1 MNHEKKTGHR
11 GSIQFQ
17 SNKSVLTL
25 AFAVILVLLLV
36 SQAGLAQEGQPP
48 RPQAVEEPQAAQDD
62 GGTAEVGIE
71 WITDWPGTD
80 DDRANWYHSAK
91 GLSNEMLDQGW
102 IRRFFWGNTN
112 AWERDFK
119 RAALGGIE
127 QSMIDSVDLGFI
139 GTHGSSS
146 WDTFWSK
153 SLSSVYFST
162 NNDDWH
168 LVPGDA
174 YRSLGN
180 NDLEWLAFDSCS
192 VLRDDSKAYWYS
204 TFDGL
209 HLMAGFANTMYVVY
223 PGDGGKWGDQM
234 RQKGW
239 WIFGH
244 GAKTVTQ
251 AWFSATDDQQP
262 SGVRARVLAE
272 VLDNYNDYIWGQGY
286 VSPDPT
292 YNGYYW
298 WWDHVSGTPQPLP
311 IQEVPG
317 ELPVLRLD
325 PPQVDEEYVKNIG
338 SSFGLDSE
346 ILMSPDGS
354 AYFMVGGD
362 DDEKQVRVDAVS
374 GGYYYQD
381 LGELWTDP
389 ERPRTLPREPE
400 EAYKLTLGF
409 LAQHDNLPGVFEFDD
424 SIEPTVEL
432 EEVVEGPDPEQTV
445 RRPLESYPMN
455 YATSF
460 MRTVDLGGLKLSI
473 VGPGSRQNVYLGD
486 EGQVIGLKG
495 GWRPYA
501 VDEEQGSVPVMTSE
515 KAWEMFLAD
524 PSIAVAETPLAD
536 EYLLSETTLPTLGYY
551 EQPSSQGQAQ
561 LIPVWIFTADLLVD
575 APEPARSS
583 TELVP
588 LATDAKIYVPA
599 ADSETAMM
607 AAEIQSPGEG
617 LVLKPGEAVDLA
629 GSVVGGLAPYTFS
642 WDSSVDGDLGS
653 GETVSDVVLSPD
665 TREMTF
671 APNQVKLTV
680 RDANGLTAT
689 ATVDVTVMTANYLP
703 VAIR

>member
-1 MNHEKKTGHR
+1 MNHE
-11 GSIQFQ
+11 
-17 SNKSVLTL
+17 NKSSRKGSRQYFLNNRILTL
-25 AFAVILVLLLV
+25 ALSIIFLVLLV
-36 SQAGLAQEGQPP
+36 FQTGLAQENQPSRP
-48 RPQAVEEPQAAQDD
+48 RNEDAFQTALDD

-71 WITDWPGTD
+71 WITDWPGTA
-80 DDRANWYHSAK
+80 DDRANWYHSAN
-91 GLSNEMLDQGW
+91 GLSNELLDQGW

-146 WDTFWSK
+146 WDSFWSK
-153 SLSSVYFST
+153 SLSSVYFSS

-223 PGDGGKWGDQM
+223 PGDGGAWGDQM

-311 IQEVPG
+311 IQEVPDT
-317 ELPVLRLD
+317 LPILILD

-338 SSFGLDSE
+338 LAFGLDSE
-346 ILMSPDGS
+346 ILAAPDRS
-354 AYFMVGGD
+354 AFYMVGGD
-362 DDEKQVRVDAVS
+362 EDEKQVRVDALS
-374 GGYYYQD
+374 GGFYYQD

-389 ERPRTLPREPE
+389 ERPRSLPQSPE
-400 EAYKLTLGF
+400 EAYRLGLSF

-424 SIEPTVEL
+424 SISPTVEL
-432 EEVVEGPDPEQTV
+432 EEVVEGADPEQV
-445 RRPLESYPMN
+445 VKRPLESNAMN
-455 YATSF
+455 YAISF
-460 MRTVDLGGLKLSI
+460 MRTVDLGDMKLSI

-486 EGQVIGLKG
+486 ESQVIGLKG
-495 GWRPYA
+495 GWRPFM
-501 VDEEQGSVPVMTSE
+501 VDESQDPVPVLSSE

-524 PSIAVAETPLAD
+524 PSIAVAETPKAD
-536 EYLLSETTLPTLGYY
+536 DYKLSEEIAPTLAYY
-551 EQPSSQGQAQ
+551 EQPTSQSQAQ
-561 LIPVWIFTADLLVD
+561 LIPVWIFTADLFVE
-575 APEPARSS
+575 APAAERSAS
-583 TELVP
+583 ELQP
-588 LATDAKIYVPA
+588 LATEAKIYVPA

-607 AAEIQSPGEG
+607 VAEIKSPENG
-617 LVLKPGEAVDLA
+617 LVLKPGETIELA
-629 GSVVGGLAPYTFS
+629 GSVEGGLAPYTFS

-653 GETVSDVVLSPD
+653 GEMLSDVALSPD
-665 TREMTF
+665 VRSSSLNL
-671 APNQVKLTV
+671 NQVKLTV
-680 RDANGLTAT
+680 RDANGKTAT
-689 ATVDVTVMTANYLP
+689 ATVDVMVLTSSYLP
-703 VAIR
+703 VTIR